1 MPTKTVVTGT
11 LQDAGGNLVTGGRV
25 QFTIGSGAAEL
36 QYYRV
41 AGTAVIVPNV
51 VNAVIT
57 SAGQVVAEDGF
68 NPLLIWGNDT
78 LSPSNSW
85 YRIKFA
91 PVDGPVQTTDQVLIQ
106 GATYNL
112 NTPTFYDITSFVPD
126 QAPIDVERIQANI
139 IPVTT
144 GQYTLGNDTHYYA
157 SAYIQQLFAN
167 TITSTSIP
175 TVLTFEQFGAIGND
189 VADDSTAIQAAIT
202 SAGTTGFKIVGGA
215 GKIYRTTVPINITG
229 NKCVWIDGVG
239 TSYMFP
245 GRQNPTIAGTYFHF
259 DHTGKGFNCS
269 STVTIFDTR
278 FSNFGIIRNQPTV
291 TGSPWTP
298 TANDFDIYTDTVS
311 LYIQNVY
318 LQKSTKGV
326 YVTSTSAN
334 AVIDIDRL
342 HGEAFQKFVWI
353 NFSADI
359 CRLNNLH
366 NYVYWASEAVVYTY
380 MLSNLDFIHLGR
392 VDNPMITN
400 CFAIYAR
407 AALRCSFSNTGT
419 VSGVP
424 SLVQCVNFQADT
436 CTLGLWVDGANAMTG
451 QFTNFHHQG
460 FVDGVIDLTSQG
472 ILVQAN
478 SVLLD
483 FSVFGT
489 SRSALS
495 AIQVTGINDELRF
508 SGPTTII
515 GWDWYA
521 AGLPAVKQTASSS
534 NSIRFADVPL
544 FDVRVGTGPHYSG
557 DIVYVDEW
565 QSYTPAVSSSGGTIT
580 TLGTVTGRFKWVGTS
595 VHWKADITITTNGT
609 GSGFILVGLP
619 NTVITASA
627 GSGYIAA
634 SGAILSVIMAT
645 AGTSAIVGKH
655 DGTYPGADGAHLVVG
670 GVFEAF

>member
-1 MPTKTVVTGT
+1 
-11 LQDAGGNLVTGGRV
+11 
-25 QFTIGSGAAEL
+25 
-36 QYYRV
+36 
-41 AGTAVIVPNV
+41 
-51 VNAVIT
+51 
-57 SAGQVVAEDGF
+57 
-68 NPLLIWGNDT
+68 
-78 LSPSNSW
+78 
-85 YRIKFA
+85 
-91 PVDGPVQTTDQVLIQ
+91 
-106 GATYNL
+106 
-112 NTPTFYDITSFVPD
+112 
-126 QAPIDVERIQANI
+126 
-139 IPVTT
+139 
-144 GQYTLGNDTHYYA
+144 
-157 SAYIQQLFAN
+157 
-167 TITSTSIP
+167 
-175 TVLTFEQFGAIGND
+175 
-189 VADDSTAIQAAIT
+189 
-202 SAGTTGFKIVGGA
+202 
-215 GKIYRTTVPINITG
+215 
-229 NKCVWIDGVG
+229 
-239 TSYMFP
+239 
-245 GRQNPTIAGTYFHF
+245 
-259 DHTGKGFNCS
+259 
-269 STVTIFDTR
+269 
-278 FSNFGIIRNQPTV
+278 
-291 TGSPWTP
+291 
-298 TANDFDIYTDTVS
+298 
-311 LYIQNVY
+311 
-318 LQKSTKGV
+318 
-326 YVTSTSAN
+326 
-334 AVIDIDRL
+334 
-342 HGEAFQKFVWI
+342 
-353 NFSADI
+353 
-359 CRLNNLH
+359 
-366 NYVYWASEAVVYTY
+366 
-380 MLSNLDFIHLGR
+380 
-392 VDNPMITN
+392 
-400 CFAIYAR
+400 
-407 AALRCSFSNTGT
+407 
-419 VSGVP
+419 
-424 SLVQCVNFQADT
+424 
-436 CTLGLWVDGANAMTG
+436 VDGANAMTG